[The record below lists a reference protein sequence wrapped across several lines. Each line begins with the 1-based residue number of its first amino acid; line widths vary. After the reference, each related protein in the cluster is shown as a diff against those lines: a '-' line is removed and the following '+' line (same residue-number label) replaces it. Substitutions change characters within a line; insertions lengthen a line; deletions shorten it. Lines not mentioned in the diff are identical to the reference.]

1 MTAEKKDK
9 WTETSL
15 DSDRLLTVKKEEDEE
30 EMKSYLDNS
39 SPNQE
44 LSRRLFRQLRY
55 AESSGPYEVLVRLRE
70 LCRCWLRPDMY
81 TKEEILE
88 RLVMEQFLTILPGE
102 TRSWVQL
109 HHPERGEEVVA
120 LVKDIENDLDEKKV
134 SSHAQGQ
141 DVPWTGTASLA
152 TLSVPPLCGNH
163 LDPAYDSMMLHVK
176 DPLNVFPAAQAPAR
190 MGDQAVVALSMK
202 TRSQE
207 TVMFEDVA
215 IYFRKEEWAALDPA
229 QKDLY
234 RDVMLENYRNVASL
248 AYPFPKPL
256 VISKLE
262 QVSGNLQE
270 GRDRDQSIACA
281 SGEVKF
287 EKEKLVNIKQEISE
301 ESPATSLRTVQ
312 NNVSDQPE
320 VRESCKQKAGR
331 ERQRENPALVKV
343 KVEERDSK
351 YMTVKETK
359 TTTGETNENLG
370 AHTSSSLKMHQ
381 NIPKQEKVYIYHE
394 HLEQYEERVDRC
406 DEDGMASSLMPG
418 PSQNQIFKQHF
429 SVLSQSEQ
437 YPQQFIN
444 YGTGFGGISHSF
456 LHQLLHS
463 DKNLYE
469 HNMYMGPF
477 NHMSIFNPH
486 VNIRPRP
493 NHYECRL
500 CGKTFTRKGNLVDHE
515 RIHTGERPYKCNECD
530 KTFSRSRS
538 LVQHQRVHTK
548 EKLFECKDCAKSFRT
563 NRSLV
568 SHQRIHT
575 GVKVYECNDCG
586 ETFTR
591 NRTLAAHQKI
601 HTGEKEKY
609 ECEVCGKSF
618 TRNRSL
624 IEHARIHTGEKPYTC
639 DLCGKGF
646 IRKSYVLVH
655 HRTHSKKKPY
665 TCQVCGEA
673 FMWNSGYSRHR
684 LTHTEE
690 EYDEINE

>member
-1 MTAEKKDK
+1 MTPEKKDK

-15 DSDRLLTVKKEEDEE
+15 DLERLLTVKKEDDED

-55 AESSGPYEVLVRLRE
+55 AESSGPHEVLVRLRE

-120 LVKDIENDLDEKKV
+120 LVKDIENDLDEKV
-134 SSHAQGQ
+134 SAHAQGQ

-163 LDPAYDSMMLHVK
+163 LDSACDAMMLHLK

-190 MGDQAVVALSMK
+190 RGDQAVVALSMK

-215 IYFRKEEWAALDPA
+215 VYFRKEEWAALDPA
-229 QKDLY
+229 QKALY

-270 GRDRDQSIACA
+270 DRDRDQGIACA

-301 ESPATSLRTVQ
+301 ESPAASLGTVQ

-343 KVEERDSK
+343 K
-351 YMTVKETK
+351 
-359 TTTGETNENLG
+359 
-370 AHTSSSLKMHQ
+370 
-381 NIPKQEKVYIYHE
+381 
-394 HLEQYEERVDRC
+394 
-406 DEDGMASSLMPG
+406 
-418 PSQNQIFKQHF
+418 
-429 SVLSQSEQ
+429 
-437 YPQQFIN
+437 
-444 YGTGFGGISHSF
+444 
-456 LHQLLHS
+456 
-463 DKNLYE
+463 
-469 HNMYMGPF
+469 
-477 NHMSIFNPH
+477 
-486 VNIRPRP
+486 
-493 NHYECRL
+493 
-500 CGKTFTRKGNLVDHE
+500 
-515 RIHTGERPYKCNECD
+515 
-530 KTFSRSRS
+530 
-538 LVQHQRVHTK
+538 
-548 EKLFECKDCAKSFRT
+548 
-563 NRSLV
+563 
-568 SHQRIHT
+568 
-575 GVKVYECNDCG
+575 
-586 ETFTR
+586 
-591 NRTLAAHQKI
+591 KI

-609 ECEVCGKSF
+609 ECEICGKSF

-639 DLCGKGF
+639 NLCGKAF
-646 IRKSYVLVH
+646 IRREGGNKAW
-655 HRTHSKKKPY
+655 RD
-665 TCQVCGEA
+665 QVPGAALLLQRGPQWGRGGTEPEK
-673 FMWNSGYSRHR
+673 R
-684 LTHTEE
+684 LTCKERQRPQSAAPAPPGGSCELPLAVSLARPEKGTLQPRGTTSRTCVLPNVATGGTTHACAPLDVTARVTHPPHTHALRSMLPV
-690 EYDEINE
+690 EYYMRMRLAGCHRSRMRFSYGSL

>member
-320 VRESCKQKAGR
+320 EVPRWRNSL
-331 ERQRENPALVKV
+331 RQDRLAASLQFMALETCLENPWPCSTWMAQWVDCWTRNYRDRTSNRSTEHRHMALGVRVTCCCVPYYPSCFK
-343 KVEERDSK
+343 KNPLAKWAKGRLLRMETLPMLKRRD
-351 YMTVKETK
+351 
-359 TTTGETNENLG
+359 L
-370 AHTSSSLKMHQ
+370 
-381 NIPKQEKVYIYHE
+381 
-394 HLEQYEERVDRC
+394 
-406 DEDGMASSLMPG
+406 
-418 PSQNQIFKQHF
+418 
-429 SVLSQSEQ
+429 
-437 YPQQFIN
+437 
-444 YGTGFGGISHSF
+444 
-456 LHQLLHS
+456 LLH
-463 DKNLYE
+463 
-469 HNMYMGPF
+469 
-477 NHMSIFNPH
+477 
-486 VNIRPRP
+486 
-493 NHYECRL
+493 
-500 CGKTFTRKGNLVDHE
+500 
-515 RIHTGERPYKCNECD
+515 
-530 KTFSRSRS
+530 
-538 LVQHQRVHTK
+538 
-548 EKLFECKDCAKSFRT
+548 
-563 NRSLV
+563 
-568 SHQRIHT
+568 
-575 GVKVYECNDCG
+575 
-586 ETFTR
+586 
-591 NRTLAAHQKI
+591 
-601 HTGEKEKY
+601 
-609 ECEVCGKSF
+609 
-618 TRNRSL
+618 
-624 IEHARIHTGEKPYTC
+624 
-639 DLCGKGF
+639 
-646 IRKSYVLVH
+646 
-655 HRTHSKKKPY
+655 
-665 TCQVCGEA
+665 
-673 FMWNSGYSRHR
+673 
-684 LTHTEE
+684 
-690 EYDEINE
+690 